1 MPAEAV
7 PDRAAVLPT
16 ATPRVPPPVVPPPV
30 VLPDPPPSVGSS
42 GQARPIVHWS
52 APCTPAGIPVIDGYA
67 VSAQNPSDG
76 FSRKFPY
83 TNTYV
88 FDGCESMDAVRT
100 DIPD

>member
-1 MPAEAV
+1 
-7 PDRAAVLPT
+7 
-16 ATPRVPPPVVPPPV
+16 
-30 VLPDPPPSVGSS
+30 
-42 GQARPIVHWS
+42 VHWS

-67 VSAQNPSDG
+67 VSAENPSDG

-100 DIPD
+100 DIPN